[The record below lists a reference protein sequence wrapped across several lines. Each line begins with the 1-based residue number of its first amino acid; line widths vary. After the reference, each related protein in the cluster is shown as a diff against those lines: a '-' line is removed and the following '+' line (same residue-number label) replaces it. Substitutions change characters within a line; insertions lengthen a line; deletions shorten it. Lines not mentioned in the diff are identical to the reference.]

1 MLRHLLSCIREYKKY
16 AIASPVYIAL
26 EVVFECIIPLV
37 TAKLINEIT
46 AGCGMDVITRYGL
59 TLVVL
64 AMASLSCGV
73 LSGRNSAIA
82 AAGFARNL
90 RRDLFYR
97 VQEFSFS
104 NIDRFSTASLVT
116 RLTTDVTNVQNAFM
130 MIIRIAVRAPLMLV
144 FAFAMAYV
152 SGGSL
157 AFVFAGVI
165 PILAVAFFLIFRTV
179 SPMFHP
185 RGQELR
191 ARGL

>member
-130 MIIRIAVRAPLMLV
+130 MIIR
-144 FAFAMAYV
+144 
-152 SGGSL
+152 
-157 AFVFAGVI
+157 
-165 PILAVAFFLIFRTV
+165 
-179 SPMFHP
+179 
-185 RGQELR
+185 
-191 ARGL
+191 